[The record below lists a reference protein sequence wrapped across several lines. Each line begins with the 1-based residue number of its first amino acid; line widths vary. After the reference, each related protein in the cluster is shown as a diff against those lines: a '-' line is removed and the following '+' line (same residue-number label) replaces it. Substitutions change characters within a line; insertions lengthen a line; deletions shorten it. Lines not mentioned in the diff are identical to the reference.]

1 MEYAH
6 SVIVTLKKGKEFPI
20 EISYN
25 GNAKD
30 YIHAVWIGELPFE
43 EQKAFKNLVLN
54 WDDKMAGLFVDYD
67 SVIGFVMIVENLFK
81 DKYQVEY
88 KFIGGANPYE
98 AWKKAQEE
106 APEGIV
112 Y

>member
-67 SVIGFVMIVENLFK
+67 SVIGFVIPKGISVTRLAK
-81 DKYQVEY
+81 DASLYPPRNVQFE
-88 KFIGGANPYE
+88 
-98 AWKKAQEE
+98 
-106 APEGIV
+106 
-112 Y
+112 

>member
-1 MEYAH
+1 MLHFAY
-6 SVIVTLKKGKEFPI
+6 
-20 EISYN
+20 
-25 GNAKD
+25 
-30 YIHAVWIGELPFE
+30 
-43 EQKAFKNLVLN
+43 
-54 WDDKMAGLFVDYD
+54 